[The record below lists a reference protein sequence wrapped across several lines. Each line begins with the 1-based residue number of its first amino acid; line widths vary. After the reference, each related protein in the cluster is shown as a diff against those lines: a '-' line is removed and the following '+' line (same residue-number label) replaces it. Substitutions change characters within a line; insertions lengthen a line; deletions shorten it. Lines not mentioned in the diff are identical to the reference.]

1 MVPKEILVT
10 YISEMI
16 FTFYTIRG
24 SRKRF
29 LHINHN
35 NKRDKSVF
43 ISHEISFKGIVL
55 TYISPIVHNR
65 SKLNFYDGREILPTD
80 IRAML
85 FSKQLH

>member
-1 MVPKEILVT
+1 MDPKEILVT

-24 SRKRF
+24 SRKQF
-29 LHINHN
+29 LHINHDN

-55 TYISPIVHNR
+55 TYISPIVHEAVKMTFLR
-65 SKLNFYDGREILPTD
+65 
-80 IRAML
+80 
-85 FSKQLH
+85 